1 MATRRYEQTLRAESA
16 EETRRRILD
25 AVYERLRQAP
35 AEAISMERIAKMA
48 GVSRSTVYLI
58 FESRAGLFDALAADL
73 YDRAG
78 YARLL
83 EAVRVDDAWE
93 SVRGGIRAGVEIFA
107 ADRDVFRALH
117 SMQDLDPEAVGG
129 TIRRVEERR
138 TEGMA
143 WAARRLREQ
152 GYLRPEVSADEAA
165 HVLWIQAS
173 FEAFDLLYT
182 GRGLPAKTVADLLVA
197 IAERSLL
204 VDPRPQPSAG
214 G

>member
-1 MATRRYEQTLRAESA
+1 MTSRRYQQRIRAESA
-16 EETRRRILD
+16 AETRRRILE

-35 AEAISMERIAKMA
+35 AEAVSLERVAKMA

-58 FESRAGLFDALAADL
+58 FESRAGLFDALGEDL
-73 YDRAG
+73 YERSG
-78 YARLL
+78 YSRLL

-93 SVRGGIRAGVEIFA
+93 SASGGIRAGVDVFA

-117 SMQDLDPEAVGG
+117 SMQELDPEAVGG
-129 TIRRVEERR
+129 AIRRIEERR
-138 TEGMA
+138 TAGMA

-152 GYLRPEVSADEAA
+152 GYLRPGVSATEAA

-173 FEAFDLLYT
+173 FDAFDLLYT
-182 GRGLPAKTVADLLVA
+182 GRGLSARKVADLLVA

-204 VDPRPQPSAG
+204 ADPRP
-214 G
+214 